1 MTPEG
6 PDPGDEPPVDRPPD
20 TPAESDAESA
30 ADQTRRDQNSAWD
43 AFSLIAAGVAFW
55 GGVGWLLSEWLD
67 NRLFLMFG
75 ILLGAFGALYLVWVR
90 YGKP

>member
-1 MTPEG
+1 MTSEPRDSSDELPEEQQ
-6 PDPGDEPPVDRPPD
+6 PDPVAD
-20 TPAESDAESA
+20 SA
-30 ADQTRRDQNSAWD
+30 AEQNRSAQNQAWD
-43 AFSLIAAGVAFW
+43 AFSLILAGVAFW

>member
-1 MTPEG
+1 MTTEPT
-6 PDPGDEPPVDRPPD
+6 DPGDQGPVERQPE
-20 TPAESDAESA
+20 TAAEAAAE
-30 ADQTRRDQNSAWD
+30 QNRRAQNQAWD

-67 NRLFLMFG
+67 NRLFIMLG
-75 ILLGAFGALYLVWVR
+75 ILLGASGALYLVWVR

>member
-1 MTPEG
+1 MDRDPST
-6 PDPGDEPPVDRPPD
+6 DRPGDPDEEPPADPRD
-20 TPAESDAESA
+20 TPAE
-30 ADQTRRDQNSAWD
+30 QNRRDQNQAWD
-43 AFSLIAAGVAFW
+43 VVSLIAAGVAFW
-55 GGVGWLLSEWLD
+55 GGVGWLLSEWLG

>member
-1 MTPEG
+1 ME
-6 PDPGDEPPVDRPPD
+6 PDPNGERP
-20 TPAESDAESA
+20 
-30 ADQTRRDQNSAWD
+30 ADQTRRDQNQAWD

-55 GGVGWLLSEWLD
+55 GGVGWLLSEVLD
-67 NRLFLMFG
+67 NRLFLMIG

>member
-1 MTPEG
+1 MTSG
-6 PDPGDEPPVDRPPD
+6 PTDPSAEPPEEPQLD
-20 TPAESDAESA
+20 TGADSA
-30 ADQTRRDQNSAWD
+30 AEQNRRAQNQAWD

-55 GGVGWLLSEWLD
+55 GGVGWLLAEWLG

>member
-6 PDPGDEPPVDRPPD
+6 PDPGDERQVDRPPD

>member
-1 MTPEG
+1 MTADP
-6 PDPGDEPPVDRPPD
+6 PDPGEEQPVDRDPD
-20 TPAESDAESA
+20 TAAESA
-30 ADQTRRDQNSAWD
+30 AEQNRRAQNQAWD

-67 NRLFLMFG
+67 NRLFVMFG
-75 ILLGAFGALYLVWVR
+75 ILLGASGALYLVWVR